1 MRLTIITCDIC
12 GAPIGTKGGSIDLF
26 AHDISKMVLT
36 TYPPKRAG
44 LYDLCEECR
53 DELAEW
59 VYRRMR
65 SINEH
70 NDMA

>member
-1 MRLTIITCDIC
+1 MKTTIITCDIC
-12 GAPIGTKGGSIDLF
+12 GAPIGMKGGSIDLH
-26 AHDISKMVLT
+26 AHDVAKTVLATFPPQMV
-36 TYPPKRAG
+36 G
-44 LYDLCEECR
+44 VYDLCEECR

-70 NDMA
+70 NNMA